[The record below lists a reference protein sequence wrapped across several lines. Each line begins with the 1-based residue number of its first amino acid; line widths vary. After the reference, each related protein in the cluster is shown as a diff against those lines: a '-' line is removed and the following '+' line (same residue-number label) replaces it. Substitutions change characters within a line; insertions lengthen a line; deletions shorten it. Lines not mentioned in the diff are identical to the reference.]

1 MAMRGYVRSVTAVL
15 FGSSTHRSLYPHIFD
30 RVRIGA
36 YIRIYLID
44 YARMFTIT
52 IQRSFDWARV
62 ESVYV
67 ATSQTRRDSR
77 VSCPNCVFTVLKTL
91 VGNIFLKR
99 PLLPIY

>member
-1 MAMRGYVRSVTAVL
+1 MGVFTAVL
-15 FGSSTHRSLYPHIFD
+15 FGSSTHRGLYPHIFD
-30 RVRIGA
+30 R
-36 YIRIYLID
+36 L
-44 YARMFTIT
+44 RMFTIT

-77 VSCPNCVFTVLKTL
+77 FSCPNCVFTVLKTL